1 MYTLCKDS
9 SVRVV
14 QKSSTMQN
22 MEKGTGMEKEPGV
35 DLARLNQLM
44 KEKSWGIGELAQY
57 SGVKYDT
64 VYSLV
69 KGRRPNNSV
78 VTIKKIAD
86 ALETSV
92 SYLLGE
98 NDNKNVPTKPLPEPI
113 RQLAQIASNLSK
125 VRQEELIRIAKAL
138 AEMEREHAQRPLSE
152 AAVRA
157 LTELSEELRGNGENE
172 DLLALL
178 QDLLRNPPP
187 RWLIDL

>member
-1 MYTLCKDS
+1 
-9 SVRVV
+9 
-14 QKSSTMQN
+14 
-22 MEKGTGMEKEPGV
+22 
-35 DLARLNQLM
+35 
-44 KEKSWGIGELAQY
+44 
-57 SGVKYDT
+57 
-64 VYSLV
+64 
-69 KGRRPNNSV
+69 NNSV